1 MIGQKRLLERI
12 NSYTIDTFPRSAI
25 FIGDQGCGKHTLV
38 NYIAENIIKLPVI
51 DITDNLSND
60 LIDAIYRNPNP
71 NIYII
76 DLNKLTEKSQNV
88 ILKFVEEPLNNSFI
102 MLLCDNKNYILN
114 TVLNRCII
122 FEFEKYTYDELKT
135 FLPEINLDKNIV
147 INALKTPGKLKS
159 INVNTLNGIVELSL
173 KIIDKLQLSNIGN
186 ALTIS
191 NYINFKDEYDKFD
204 LNIFLDI
211 LSYLM
216 YNRFLTTNDKVILE
230 MYKKLAEQRKSM
242 LDLRIDKRLMF
253 EHLLIDLW
261 KGVKYD
267 SERIKINYR
276 N

>member
-1 MIGQKRLLERI
+1 MIGQKRLLNVI
-12 NSYTIDTFPRSAI
+12 DNYTIDTFPRSVI
-25 FIGDQGCGKHTLV
+25 LIGDQGCGKHTLV
-38 NYIAENIIKLPVI
+38 NYISQNILKLPII
-51 DITDNLSND
+51 DITDNLSNE

-102 MLLCDNKNYILN
+102 MLLCDSKNYILN

-147 INALKTPGKLKS
+147 INALKTPGKLKA
-159 INVNTLNGIVELSL
+159 INVNTLNSMVELSL
-173 KIIDKLQLSNIGN
+173 KIIDKLKLSNIGN

-191 NYINFKDEYDKFD
+191 NNINFKDEYDKFD

-216 YNRFLTTNDKVILE
+216 YNRFLTTNDKSVLG

-242 LDLRIDKRLMF
+242 LDLRINKRLMF

-267 SERIKINYR
+267 T
-276 N
+276 